1 MSCQKVL
8 CINIFPTSNKRLHIQ
23 MTDIGVKIKI
33 NIILPNDSDSWI
45 NNKARNLDLIHI
57 DISSYLNRKYIL
69 FLIDEIEFKCFMLF
83 FLIVGL
89 KAFYYWNY
97 IFICTSIKRIWL
109 IKWHWICLFLF
120 RIILRHTPT
129 STHTFS
135 FTKIL
140 T

>member
-33 NIILPNDSDSWI
+33 NIILPNDSDAWR
-45 NNKARNLDLIHI
+45 NNNARNLDMIHI
-57 DISSYLNRKYIL
+57 DILDFSASYYIL
-69 FLIDEIEFKCFMLF
+69 SMIYDIEFKCFQLF